1 MMADVAAADDIP
13 LSEGGDTLELLV
25 EGMYNA
31 NMTISEDNIDACLEL
46 ARKYDI
52 ADMRDNCARFLDCV
66 PLTVHNLPRWLALAE
81 AYDVG
86 TAAQQCQTFVAA
98 GNNFEAMLRYDVLRS
113 INVASQSCH
122 PSLES
127 GVSTA
132 RCLLFP
138 FKFKSQHFQVL
149 CW

>member
-1 MMADVAAADDIP
+1 MADVAVADDIP
-13 LSEGGDTLELLV
+13 LSEGGDTLQLLV

-66 PLTVHNLPRWLALAE
+66 PLTVHNLPRWLALAA

-86 TAAQQCQTFVAA
+86 TAVQQTFVAA
-98 GNNFEAMLRYDVLRS
+98 GNNFEAMLRYDVLCS
-113 INVASQSCH
+113 INVASQSATL
-122 PSLES
+122 PSSQEWPWRI
-127 GVSTA
+127 A
-132 RCLLFP
+132 LLSP
-138 FKFKSQHFQVL
+138 FFLKSQHFQDL